1 MLLPVSVIYSYLS
14 LSGTHLR
21 AYGSLLYILLLTYF
35 VSSLGLLGVKF
46 LWTFGYTCF
55 WECLKISLWS
65 VPRSR
70 INHRVWYRGM
80 FNLQEILRPLPNWL
94 YHFISTFS
102 LHKSAGFSTFLTN
115 FCVVHLFKCYPF

>member
-46 LWTFGYTCF
+46 L
-55 WECLKISLWS
+55 
-65 VPRSR
+65 
-70 INHRVWYRGM
+70 
-80 FNLQEILRPLPNWL
+80 
-94 YHFISTFS
+94 
-102 LHKSAGFSTFLTN
+102 
-115 FCVVHLFKCYPF
+115 